1 MLNDMNRD
9 EMHSDSELHLAHQ
22 LEARDKG
29 EDFRDDEMWLPEAML
44 VMSRPFG
51 RAERVRD
58 TICVSLFPF
67 GAMAGGTSMVVGLDR
82 DAAMS
87 LLHQLEAAIKL
98 NTEN

>member
-9 EMHSDSELHLAHQ
+9 EMYSDGELHLAHQ

-29 EDFRDDEMWLPEAML
+29 EDFRDDEMPLDEAMA

-58 TICVSLFPF
+58 TICVSLWPF
-67 GAMAGGTSMVVGLDR
+67 GAMSGGTPMVVGLDR
-82 DAAMS
+82 S
-87 LLHQLEAAIKL
+87 AAIALWYQLKAAINL
-98 NTEN
+98 CEEE